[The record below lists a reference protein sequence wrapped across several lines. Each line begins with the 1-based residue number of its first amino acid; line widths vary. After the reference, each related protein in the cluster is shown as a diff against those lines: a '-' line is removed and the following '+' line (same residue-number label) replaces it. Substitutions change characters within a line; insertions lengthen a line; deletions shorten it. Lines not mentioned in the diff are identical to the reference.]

1 MLWII
6 ALCADLMEV
15 WVFLNTEDLDNEF
28 SFQICYPR
36 ESDLKIRNKRREHD
50 FFFFFVFILY
60 EELTQFIY
68 NLKHKNYLKLPK
80 ICILIFF

>member
-50 FFFFFVFILY
+50 FYFFLY
-60 EELTQFIY
+60 LYYMKSLLSLYI
-68 NLKHKNYLKLPK
+68 
-80 ICILIFF
+80 I